1 MRNMVNTIS
10 RFGRCLQ
17 FTKRLYISIGI
28 AILLFT
34 SVTAFQWSGYKAEWN
49 TAVKNYAAEIK
60 AREKAIVKIE
70 AEAKV
75 SEEKKVQ
82 EAEMCKKHL
91 KEHNLMA
98 ALNECH
104 DEQNSITPKIS
115 IPYPPVKL
123 EPFWK
128 YNFNE
133 HLAPVAGDS
142 IAFAIALFVLLTII
156 SQYQNEKSFGW
167 KRLSLVLSA
176 LISMLIHFYLYD
188 DYSYRSVI
196 FSYPI
201 SVLTLLY
208 AKVIYCWIKDGFTL
222 DRGPSNSKVMQSPI
236 AKNQSIQDQEK
247 QSETDAFQETAG
259 ASITLKSSHLDIPQN
274 SVKRTKTIQSITQL
288 MQRLYSG
295 DITLVYTYWVFG
307 VVVGNVVPLILLGF
321 LSLVNEPPLFIL
333 IISIIAL
340 LAWMWFITVSVW
352 RSATNYEKVRQGSNW
367 ADFAKLSMFLGI
379 ASIVM
384 RFVFEVLSRIHY

>member
-1 MRNMVNTIS
+1 MRSMVNTIS
-10 RFGRCLQ
+10 RFGRSLQ

-115 IPYPPVKL
+115 IPYPPVKV

>member
-1 MRNMVNTIS
+1 MRSMVNKIS
-10 RFGRCLQ
+10 AFIRNLPFIP
-17 FTKRLYISIGI
+17 RLSVSIGI
-28 AILLFT
+28 AIVLFI
-34 SVTAFQWSGYKAEWN
+34 SITAFQWSGYKAGWN
-49 TAVKNYAAEIK
+49 TAVKNYVAEIK
-60 AREKAIVKIE
+60 AREEAIVKIE
-70 AEAKV
+70 AEAKA

-115 IPYPPVKL
+115 IPYPPVKV

-196 FSYPI
+196 VSYPI

-208 AKVIYCWIKDGFTL
+208 AKIIYCWIKDGFTL

-274 SVKRTKTIQSITQL
+274 SVERTKTIQSITQL

-295 DITLVYTYWVFG
+295 EVQLVYTYWVFG

-321 LSLVNEPPLFIL
+321 LGLVNEPPLFIL

-340 LAWMWFITVSVW
+340 LAWIWFISVAIW
-352 RSATNYEKVRQGSNW
+352 RSAINYNKVRLGSIW
-367 ADFAKLSMFLGI
+367 ADLAKVSVFLGI

-384 RFVFEVLSRIHY
+384 RFVFEVLSRIQY